1 MTQIISGKNV
11 LLSIVVLLLTTMT
24 FNQNVREEVIRA
36 ELKVAKFVDP
46 KQIICMATNI
56 FYEAGGEST
65 AGKAAVAR
73 VTLNRVN
80 SGFANTPCNVVYQT
94 TVRDDRKLCQFS
106 WVCEGKGNPNKNSQS
121 YQASLQVAY
130 DVLVL
135 DKYKDVVPKNTL
147 FFHNTSVEP
156 NWEHYERVQV
166 IGNHIF
172 YSKKKKAKKPH
183 DRRRQHVKAESELQ
197 PGS

>member
-147 FFHNTSVEP
+147 FFHNKTVEP
-156 NWEHYERVQV
+156 DWEHYERVQV

-183 DRRRQHVKAESELQ
+183 DRRQQHVRAESELQ